1 MTSEQANQL
10 LNQAHLYQQ
19 QLQSITIQKES
30 LNLQHQEI
38 INALE
43 ELNKLKENEVYK
55 LVGPILVK
63 SDKAAMLK
71 ELQEKKESI
80 EMRMKTLE
88 RGEARAKAQI
98 EELREKL
105 SKLGTGG

>member
-1 MTSEQANQL
+1 MTSEQVNQL

-38 INALE
+38 NNALE
-43 ELNKLKENEVYK
+43 ELNKLKENDVYK

-63 SDKAAMLK
+63 SDKATIIK

-88 RGEARAKAQI
+88 RGEERAKAKI

-105 SKLGTGG
+105 LKLGTGG